1 MLGMLFWGHASSL
14 YISAGSLYK
23 LTDSLYKSAGSL
35 YKLTDSL
42 YKSADSLYKLTDSLY
57 KSAGSLYKLTG
68 CEKNGHYV
76 TPPASSENQTT
87 VPTARGIDHECRLQR
102 LEPLTH
108 ANTIRIGRRTS
119 RSIGRQKN
127 QELRGIRSN
136 FLSKTV
142 K

>member
-1 MLGMLFWGHASSL
+1 MLGMLFCGHASSL
-14 YISAGSLYK
+14 YILAGSLYKLTDSLYKLAGSLYK
-23 LTDSLYKSAGSL
+23 LTDSLYKSAASL
-35 YKLTDSL
+35 YKPTDSL
-42 YKSADSLYKLTDSLY
+42 YKL
-57 KSAGSLYKLTG
+57 AGSLYKLTG

-76 TPPASSENQTT
+76 TPPASSENQTI
-87 VPTARGIDHECRLQR
+87 PTAQGIDHECCLQR

-108 ANTIRIGRRTS
+108 ANTILIGRRTS